1 MKFGVNTFIWSAT
14 FDQSHFDLLPTIKE
28 AGFDGVELGFS
39 PKIFIPIMMQA
50 QIIVGNPEDMLKE
63 RRNRWV
69 NAFGRLKPG
78 VSQQQDG

>member
-1 MKFGVNTFIWSAT
+1 MTVVGVA
-14 FDQSHFDLLPTIKE
+14 QE
-28 AGFDGVELGFS
+28 GFDGVELGFS

-50 QIIVGNPEDMLKE
+50 QIIVGNPEDMLKQ

-78 VSQQQDG
+78 VSPAAS